1 MNKFRALLLIFS
13 LLVFVGQACFAD
25 TAQDV
30 ARKHEQAKAQIKR
43 LKWLES
49 VETNKLYK
57 NQEKLEKAKNTL
69 AVSTSK
75 LETAQTELKDA
86 EYKLFRAMNE
96 YKELNDTLKT
106 HVRNVYKIKR
116 RAICELL
123 MNAGDI
129 NVLVDR
135 LYFQKVILKKDF
147 EQMTLA
153 KQKAHEVAVLKSTI
167 EMRKQNL
174 EQQRRNARTQ
184 QAFIQTAINNNEK
197 MIDKLKNDRIYY
209 EKTEQELARQS
220 ASIGSYINRTGSSDV
235 KVASGFIN
243 PLAGARV
250 SSPFGTRYHPIHK
263 TRSFHSGVDLAAANL
278 TPVKA
283 SNSGKVIYSGWY
295 GGYGK
300 VVILDHG
307 VVNGK
312 PMSTLYAHLNTI
324 KVSNGQYV
332 NKGQVVGLE
341 GTTGYSTGPHCH
353 FEVRVNGQPNNPANY
368 VGL

>member
-197 MIDKLKNDRIYY
+197 
-209 EKTEQELARQS
+209 
-220 ASIGSYINRTGSSDV
+220 
-235 KVASGFIN
+235 
-243 PLAGARV
+243 
-250 SSPFGTRYHPIHK
+250 
-263 TRSFHSGVDLAAANL
+263 RSHRLL
-278 TPVKA
+278 
-283 SNSGKVIYSGWY
+283 SGK
-295 GGYGK
+295 
-300 VVILDHG
+300 
-307 VVNGK
+307 
-312 PMSTLYAHLNTI
+312 
-324 KVSNGQYV
+324 
-332 NKGQVVGLE
+332 
-341 GTTGYSTGPHCH
+341 C
-353 FEVRVNGQPNNPANY
+353 RNNQ
-368 VGL
+368 GRS

>member
-1 MNKFRALLLIFS
+1 MKFSRVISTIFLIM
-13 LLVFVGQACFAD
+13 LVGQVSFAD
-25 TAQDV
+25 TAQDI

-57 NQEKLEKAKNTL
+57 NQEKLEKAKSTL
-69 AVSTSK
+69 ATSEAR
-75 LETAQTELKDA
+75 LGTAQAELRDT
-86 EYKLFRAMNE
+86 EYKLFRALNE
-96 YKELNDTLKT
+96 YKELNDNLQT
-106 HVRNVYKIKR
+106 HIRNVYKTKR
-116 RAICELL
+116 RAVCELL

-135 LYFQKVILKKDF
+135 LYFQKIILKNDF
-147 EQMTLA
+147 EQMASA
-153 KQKAHEVAVLKSTI
+153 KQKAHEVAVLKATI
-167 EMRKQNL
+167 EMRKRNL
-174 EQQRRNARTQ
+174 EQQRRNAKTQ
-184 QAFIQTAINNNEK
+184 QAFIQTAINKNEA
-197 MIDKLKNDRIYY
+197 MINKLKNDRNYY
-209 EKTEQELARQS
+209 EKAEQELARQS

-235 KVASGFIN
+235 KVASGFIK
-243 PLAGARV
+243 PLGGYV
-250 SSPFGTRYHPIHK
+250 SSPFGTRIHPIHK
-263 TRSFHSGVDLAAANL
+263 TRSFHSGVDLAAPNL
-278 TPVKA
+278 TPIKA

-312 PMSTLYAHLNTI
+312 PMTTLYAHMNTI

-332 NKGQVVGLE
+332 NKGQVIGLE